1 MAENK
6 TRIGLAHQQNSSDNG
21 EPCEGLVPCG
31 KMTVHDESNSR
42 LCLEDDTAEI
52 LSQEQMKAFEQS
64 RGKIPETGKNQ
75 QPQDDHL
82 DVETGR
88 ECCAATAEA
97 EQCILNSSFSLVARC
112 STPPVPSGGHTISE
126 DQSHLIFLLYQLEQK
141 RSCLLN
147 ELQQERFEDQA
158 LLAQKKNTTTHFQEI
173 SSTSG
178 LAENKHHNVWS
189 PQVFPGK
196 KMVKRQE
203 VKTDNLHLVGP
214 SLPQTTVSTQENPED
229 CNDNKVVTNTEEPPT
244 SAMQEQQS
252 ENFRSTTQR
261 LVSTFQTVHNS
272 AETNTLNV
280 NESGPVSWND
290 SSNNLSS
297 IYHGDWPIDR
307 VMWNSGPTNVGDNSS
322 LGAGL
327 NQETSSLMSFSST
340 ASTTPVTARRYP
352 PQQLGTKVEM
362 VYNLLSMLGAQ
373 NKEDMSR
380 KLLLMSGSRES
391 CVAMRQTGCLPL
403 LVQLLHGN
411 EKDASSSEQD
421 TNIIRQTVRQTRKQA
436 SQALHNIVHSHPD
449 DKRGRREAR
458 VLRLLEQI
466 REYCDHL
473 RDIEANIANRSTYED
488 SNQHPGPAIA
498 ALMKLSFDEEHRHA
512 MCQLGGLHAI
522 AELIQV
528 DHEIHGNTSDTYC
541 VTLRRYAG
549 MALTNLTFGD
559 GTNKALLCSKK
570 AFIHALVAQ
579 LHSPCEDLRQVTASV
594 LRNLSWRADAISKQ
608 TLREAGSVTT
618 LMKAAIEAN
627 KESTLKSIL
636 SALWNL
642 SAHCSSNKAEICA
655 IDGALAFLVSTLTYK
670 SPSKVLAIIENG
682 GGILRNISSHI
693 AVRED
698 YRIILR
704 KHNCLQI
711 LLQHLKSP
719 SLTVVSNAC
728 GTLWN
733 LSARC
738 AEDQRALW
746 EMGAVGMLRN
756 LVHSKHKMISMGS
769 SAALKNLLS
778 SKPPGMCLTS
788 STSSDGS
795 QCRSGTDKMPS
806 LHVRKMR
813 ALEAELDQSLS
824 ETYDNLDSP
833 KASPTYPSQLDGKF
847 LFDPNSQNSSSPQHF
862 ISIPGRMYHSVAGQI
877 STANPVPRSES
888 HDSLGSC
895 QSEPIHRTGRSE
907 DFSPFRK
914 DRFYP
919 VLSGRNS
926 GAQWSEQ
933 AHSRTDH
940 IKISHPLENSGQLYN
955 PKSHSFVL
963 SSSGDRVE
971 TPVPSVEN
979 EIHNVNGRSGPLCA
993 ERRTCWEGSPS
1004 VTESEPGTSTS
1015 CRKIPQYTNLVQK
1028 MESVNIED
1036 DSSRDQ
1042 VIDYSLKYSDENI
1055 NISVKPPQINQVKD
1069 IAKQKREQ
1077 QVVRPYPT
1085 RGSSDTGAAAIKPGG
1100 SLQDSSGGE
1109 RIHCSPHLSPLNVKN
1124 SDGSKGVVCKDFSEM
1139 NLDSPDQ
1146 PTDFSQKYRENLEE
1160 TDSYEEMPPVSPKVK
1175 SFRDRR
1181 KQPSINDDSLKIYCT
1196 EGTPLNF
1203 STASSLTDLHDL
1215 PDAESTAVKLPRKVD
1230 SESVNQQS
1238 VDQDELKKTHK
1249 KSIIEEKATL
1259 EKKTTVC
1266 QNDKEVKTVTFG
1278 EKVNYAEETPLM
1290 FSRSSS
1296 LGSLSSFDQHSIQD
1310 DRSSIV
1316 SDFSRR
1322 ASEVVSPSELPD
1334 SPSQTMPS
1342 TPPPATKP
1350 AVFNFPN
1357 KHVIPCSETITF
1369 SKPTFSSA
1377 CNIPSTFQQN
1387 QQEEDEVSTEK
1398 DVKTF
1403 AVEGTPAEFSRA
1415 TSLSSLTI
1423 DDSLPASRQE
1433 PREEQITETI
1443 GNSCKSAESIT
1454 KNFIIT
1460 PQQSPDETFDYQ
1472 DLASAEEKKEKCDD
1486 EDTCEV
1492 SEEDILAACISSG
1505 MPNNNSLNCRNNTRL
1520 HSRMNNLG
1528 TSVSQPKLSNIPIK
1542 STNARLS
1549 HHVANIPKPLV
1560 PSGAAQSLEKT
1571 SDKTTNLYSAQQR
1584 FGEDSFKV
1592 YNTEDTPLN
1601 LSHATSLS
1609 DISGISAVCDS
1620 DKKSSHSLNLSNSD
1634 NQSDSSAL
1642 CDDNDNILLQCIQSG
1657 MPTPQPSLSSTAVSS
1672 VSVES
1677 SPTRAKS
1684 KLPHILVKNLKS
1696 SYITKPQA
1704 SSSEMIHQVSHP
1716 IPPKSVKPKHSHCCL
1731 NNRPHVDRNEEK
1743 HTFPYSSHS
1752 PKRSSVKPSK
1762 NSESYSESHTKS
1774 PFCDSPRVYMVEGT
1788 PVTFSRNESLSSL
1801 STEECEVDKV
1811 VNDSDTQHDK
1821 SDLAGTARPVDRMP
1835 KLSSK
1840 SIIPVSLKQKS
1851 STSEIIPVT
1860 NNLEPHS
1867 LLISKEKQEIR
1878 DGVPQSTTKQ
1888 NCILPS
1894 KKSSDIQEVHQELKT
1909 TFHVEGTPVCFSRNS
1924 SLSSLSVESFEETSC
1939 SEQALL
1945 DACITSGMP
1954 KDKSVNNRSDRGF
1967 KSSLHSVE
1975 NRGHKTSKNYKEE
1988 KHKKTEQNIKEMQ
2001 CKKDEKETSTMDEK
2015 GKEDEYAQEKEQSDI
2030 PSQTTLNNVYGV
2042 TKVEKNNIF
2051 QEQRKT
2057 DILKVEACLNILENS
2072 TDFQSEAQKIVEKVE
2087 AEVQDD
2093 LTQSS
2098 ISCMSDLDNA
2108 KPPSIFID
2116 LGSLSMASSGFSDI
2130 VPSCSRNGD
2139 LAKEDFTMNN
2149 KGSKKHKIRNMPE
2162 TVRRALCVN
2171 SDASKTQAYIESG
2184 QNKMALLTDSSDS
2197 LSMKGSTIS
2206 EVLENVDPPS
2216 FMDMSLTGSCTSLN
2230 SISSDVLEN
2239 RSQSTNE
2246 VYCTKESSI
2255 FDRLNAAA
2263 SVAQVYSRELNT
2275 IMTGSMKSSCNSEI
2289 IDHVKPPS
2297 FYQDI
2302 AEVTA
2307 EDITEFECDNIVSDI
2322 ELDDDLPKDDMDTHV
2337 LSTET
2342 LKAPQLHSLQDEQDG
2357 STENLTYVLDECE
2370 SMSLDKETLV
2380 DDSSDQKLNSD
2391 HSISK
2396 VEAEALKVNA
2406 TLVVCTLNEM
2416 QDGQVTVDEVEF
2428 QDNMLEDETLSLVSN
2443 DSEEE
2448 LDANDKEPLEHTV
2461 LKGPR
2466 IIRPINKETIRQ
2478 MKEKKVIMSQ
2488 QKLPKVTKTLLP
2500 AKSPRAVCS
2509 SSNIEKDS
2517 NCSLLAKPTST
2528 TSPSVRPT
2536 RTSALRA
2543 TQKNGLQSS
2552 PEPPF
2557 LPTKTNLIQT
2567 LSNPEQAKNCF
2578 SKEPNEE
2585 ESTVQKDLKTIS
2597 STTQE
2602 NEAKKE
2608 CQPDAEVPK
2617 PRPLVKQGT
2626 FTKEKPTQ
2634 NAPQISPTSSTNE
2647 PQVASS
2653 KPETLDNT
2661 NRCQWKGTRS
2671 QETSKTKEEGTCKYA
2686 SSSLDKQIQSS
2697 GSSRTKSVAKSNVN
2711 KQSVNRPV
2719 GSKSFVSRSSSA
2731 SSRYSRSTLSTYSTS
2746 NGSLSSSSS
2755 SGTLS
2760 LHTNVPRKGREA
2772 TSKIAS
2778 IWKKTDVGVKPAE
2791 RKNSLGSRNSSWSS
2805 SRQKYERSPSFPCR
2819 TQSSGSMIPTTPA
2832 LSKSST
2838 YEKLSSENKP
2848 VSYSPE
2854 PAAGGSR
2861 KNQNM
2866 QSAFLSGNIKT
2877 PSKLKTSFQTS
2888 SMNSSDEVTHQQIVT
2903 EGTKVKSTSGGSF
2916 LRRLSRQQTTNL
2928 PICKGGEEQTG
2939 NVGEKSVKSPF
2950 YSPPNSP
2957 HHSRS
2962 LGVSL
2967 LPTRVGRKVS
2977 DIDQR
2982 HQGFSSHSDSTAGPT
2997 SAVVPP
3003 FNYIPSPTRVAQQR
3017 SVPEKIQ
3024 QNSNTTKKVT
3034 SQKNSVLNVEKEP
3047 VVGDKCRIVT
3057 AV

>member
-1 MAENK
+1 MSYSKKGLKIRLRKRK
-6 TRIGLAHQQNSSDNG
+6 TL
-21 EPCEGLVPCG
+21 L
-31 KMTVHDESNSR
+31 T
-42 LCLEDDTAEI
+42 
-52 LSQEQMKAFEQS
+52 SQE
-64 RGKIPETGKNQ
+64 
-75 QPQDDHL
+75 
-82 DVETGR
+82 
-88 ECCAATAEA
+88 TA
-97 EQCILNSSFSLVARC
+97 
-112 STPPVPSGGHTISE
+112 
-126 DQSHLIFLLYQLEQK
+126 
-141 RSCLLN
+141 
-147 ELQQERFEDQA
+147 
-158 LLAQKKNTTTHFQEI
+158 
-173 SSTSG
+173 STSG
-178 LAENKHHNVWS
+178 LVENKHHTIWA

-196 KMVKRQE
+196 KMVRHQE
-203 VKTDNLHLVGP
+203 VKTDNIHFLGPLH
-214 SLPQTTVSTQENPED
+214 PQTTVSTQVHVKTFYKIENPED
-229 CNDNKVVTNTEEPPT
+229 YNDNKGVTNIEEPPT
-244 SAMQEQQS
+244 TAMQEQQS
-252 ENFRSTTQR
+252 ENFRSTNQR
-261 LVSTFQTVHNS
+261 LVSTFQTMDSS
-272 AETNTLNV
+272 AETNILNV

-290 SSNNLSS
+290 SGNNLSS

-327 NQETSSLMSFSST
+327 NQETSSLMSFNST
-340 ASTTPVTARRYP
+340 ASTTPITARRYP

-362 VYNLLSMLGAQ
+362 VYSLLSMLGAQ

-704 KHNCLQI
+704 KQNCLQI

-778 SKPPGMCLTS
+778 SKPPGVSLT

-847 LFDPNSQNSSSPQHF
+847 LFDPSTQNSSSPQHF
-862 ISIPGRMYHSVAGQI
+862 ISIPGRMYHSVAGQL
-877 STANPVPRSES
+877 STANHVPRSES

-919 VLSGRNS
+919 VVSERNS
-926 GAQWSEQ
+926 SAQWSEQ

-940 IKISHPLENSGQLYN
+940 IKIAHPLESSGQLYN
-955 PKSHSFVL
+955 SKSHSFVL
-963 SSSGDRVE
+963 SSSADRVE
-971 TPVPSVEN
+971 TPVPTVEN
-979 EIHNVNGRSGPLCA
+979 EIHNLSGHSGPFCA
-993 ERRTCWEGSPS
+993 QRATCWESSPS
-1004 VTESEPGTSTS
+1004 VTESEPGTSVS

-1036 DSSRDQ
+1036 DSSHDQ

-1069 IAKQKREQ
+1069 VAKQKREQ

-1085 RGSSDTGAAAIKPGG
+1085 HGSSDTGVAADKPGG
-1100 SLQDSSGGE
+1100 SLQDSSGGK
-1109 RIHCSPHLSPLNVKN
+1109 RKHRSPHVSPLNVKN
-1124 SDGSKGVVCKDFSEM
+1124 SDGGKGVVCKGFSEM

-1160 TDSYEEMPPVSPKVK
+1160 TDGYEDMPPVSPKVK

-1215 PDAESTAVKLPRKVD
+1215 PDAESTAVKLPRKVGT
-1230 SESVNQQS
+1230 EGVNQQS

-1249 KSIIEEKATL
+1249 KSIIEEKSTL
-1259 EKKTTVC
+1259 EKKTVS

-1310 DRSSIV
+1310 DHSSIV

-1350 AVFNFPN
+1350 AVFNFED
-1357 KHVIPCSETITF
+1357 KHPIPCSETITF

-1377 CNIPSTFQQN
+1377 CNIPNTFQRN

-1454 KNFIIT
+1454 KSFILT
-1460 PQQSPDETFDYQ
+1460 PQQSPDETFDYHE
-1472 DLASAEEKKEKCDD
+1472 LASAEGKKEKCDD
-1486 EDTCEV
+1486 EDACEV

-1528 TSVSQPKLSNIPIK
+1528 TSVSQSKLSNIPIK
-1542 STNARLS
+1542 STNARLG

-1657 MPTPQPSLSSTAVSS
+1657 MPTPQPSLSSTAVSA

-1696 SYITKPQA
+1696 SYVTKPQA
-1704 SSSEMIHQVSHP
+1704 SSPEMIHQVSHS

-1762 NSESYSESHTKS
+1762 NSESYPESHTKS
-1774 PFCDSPRVYMVEGT
+1774 LFCDSPRVYMVEGT

-1811 VNDSDTQHDK
+1811 VNQHNK
-1821 SDLAGTARPVDRMP
+1821 NDLAGTAKPVDRMP
-1835 KLSSK
+1835 KLLSSM

-1851 STSEIIPVT
+1851 SSEIIPVT

-1867 LLISKEKQEIR
+1867 LIISKEKEGIR
-1878 DGVPQSTTKQ
+1878 DRMPQSTIKQ
-1888 NCILPS
+1888 NYLLPS
-1894 KKSSDIQEVHQELKT
+1894 KKSSDSREVHQELKT

-1954 KDKSVNNRSDRGF
+1954 KDKSLNNRSDRGY
-1967 KSSLHSVE
+1967 KSSSHSVE
-1975 NRGHKTSKNYKEE
+1975 NRDLKTSKNYKEE

-2001 CKKDEKETSTMDEK
+2001 YKKDENTSAINEK
-2015 GKEDEYAQEKEQSDI
+2015 GKEDEYAQEKEQFDI
-2030 PSQTTLNNVYGV
+2030 PSQITLDNVCGV
-2042 TKVEKNNIF
+2042 SKVEKNSVF
-2051 QEQRKT
+2051 QEQRKSN
-2057 DILKVEACLNILENS
+2057 ILKVEACLNILENS
-2072 TDFQSEAQKIVEKVE
+2072 IDFQNEVQKIVEKVE

-2108 KPPSIFID
+2108 KPPSISID
-2116 LGSLSMASSGFSDI
+2116 LGSLSMVSSGFSDI

-2139 LAKEDFTMNN
+2139 LGKEDFTMNS
-2149 KGSKKHKIRNMPE
+2149 KGSKKHKIKNMPE

-2171 SDASKTQAYIESG
+2171 SETSKTQVYNESN
-2184 QNKMALLTDSSDS
+2184 QNKIALLTDSSDS

-2216 FMDMSLTGSCTSLN
+2216 FMDMSLTGSSTSLN

-2246 VYCTKESSI
+2246 VYCTRESNI

-2263 SVAQVYSRELNT
+2263 SVVQVYSRELNT

-2297 FYQDI
+2297 FYHDI

-2307 EDITEFECDNIVSDI
+2307 EDITEFGCDDNVSDT
-2322 ELDDDLPKDDMDTHV
+2322 ELNDDLPRDDMDTHV

-2342 LKAPQLHSLQDEQDG
+2342 LKAPQVHSLQDEQDG
-2357 STENLTYVLDECE
+2357 STENLTYVLDDYE
-2370 SMSLDKETLV
+2370 SMSVDKETLV
-2380 DDSSDQKLNSD
+2380 DDNNEQKLN
-2391 HSISK
+2391 
-2396 VEAEALKVNA
+2396 
-2406 TLVVCTLNEM
+2406 
-2416 QDGQVTVDEVEF
+2416 F
-2428 QDNMLEDETLSLVSN
+2428 
-2443 DSEEE
+2443 
-2448 LDANDKEPLEHTV
+2448 
-2461 LKGPR
+2461 GP
-2466 IIRPINKETIRQ
+2466 
-2478 MKEKKVIMSQ
+2478 
-2488 QKLPKVTKTLLP
+2488 
-2500 AKSPRAVCS
+2500 
-2509 SSNIEKDS
+2509 
-2517 NCSLLAKPTST
+2517 
-2528 TSPSVRPT
+2528 
-2536 RTSALRA
+2536 
-2543 TQKNGLQSS
+2543 
-2552 PEPPF
+2552 F
-2557 LPTKTNLIQT
+2557 
-2567 LSNPEQAKNCF
+2567 
-2578 SKEPNEE
+2578 
-2585 ESTVQKDLKTIS
+2585 
-2597 STTQE
+2597 
-2602 NEAKKE
+2602 
-2608 CQPDAEVPK
+2608 
-2617 PRPLVKQGT
+2617 
-2626 FTKEKPTQ
+2626 
-2634 NAPQISPTSSTNE
+2634 
-2647 PQVASS
+2647 
-2653 KPETLDNT
+2653 
-2661 NRCQWKGTRS
+2661 
-2671 QETSKTKEEGTCKYA
+2671 Y
-2686 SSSLDKQIQSS
+2686 IQSR
-2697 GSSRTKSVAKSNVN
+2697 G
-2711 KQSVNRPV
+2711 
-2719 GSKSFVSRSSSA
+2719 
-2731 SSRYSRSTLSTYSTS
+2731 
-2746 NGSLSSSSS
+2746 
-2755 SGTLS
+2755 
-2760 LHTNVPRKGREA
+2760 
-2772 TSKIAS
+2772 
-2778 IWKKTDVGVKPAE
+2778 
-2791 RKNSLGSRNSSWSS
+2791 
-2805 SRQKYERSPSFPCR
+2805 
-2819 TQSSGSMIPTTPA
+2819 
-2832 LSKSST
+2832 
-2838 YEKLSSENKP
+2838 
-2848 VSYSPE
+2848 
-2854 PAAGGSR
+2854 
-2861 KNQNM
+2861 
-2866 QSAFLSGNIKT
+2866 
-2877 PSKLKTSFQTS
+2877 
-2888 SMNSSDEVTHQQIVT
+2888 
-2903 EGTKVKSTSGGSF
+2903 
-2916 LRRLSRQQTTNL
+2916 
-2928 PICKGGEEQTG
+2928 
-2939 NVGEKSVKSPF
+2939 
-2950 YSPPNSP
+2950 
-2957 HHSRS
+2957 
-2962 LGVSL
+2962 
-2967 LPTRVGRKVS
+2967 
-2977 DIDQR
+2977 
-2982 HQGFSSHSDSTAGPT
+2982 
-2997 SAVVPP
+2997 
-3003 FNYIPSPTRVAQQR
+3003 
-3017 SVPEKIQ
+3017 
-3024 QNSNTTKKVT
+3024 
-3034 SQKNSVLNVEKEP
+3034 
-3047 VVGDKCRIVT
+3047 
-3057 AV
+3057 